1 MRLWIFLL
9 CICWGMITPVWADTF
24 QASVSQ
30 RGKPK
35 YADYFMHFDYVNP
48 KAPRKGI
55 LKQAAF
61 GSFDSFNPF
70 IIKGIAPAG
79 IGLTHDTLMK
89 QSDDEA
95 MSMYGLVADGIRL
108 LPNNEGVS
116 FHINPKA
123 KFSDG
128 SSITAQDIQFSFN
141 ILRDKGT
148 PTFRYYYNDVDR
160 VEISGNDIVTFYF
173 KKDKENRELALILG
187 DLPVLSKAYWTTH
200 SFDRTS
206 LDIPVSSGPYRIKS
220 FIAGRQIVYER
231 RSDYWAMDLNVN
243 RGFYNFEQIQYD
255 YFRDTTV
262 ALEAFKAGD
271 IDLRF
276 ENEAKKWIS
285 LMKDEKVLS
294 GEIKMRAFPHHL
306 PSGMQGF
313 VFNLRRP
320 IFQDRRVREALNYAF
335 DFQWMNQNLF
345 YGLYTRTHSFFDNSD
360 LKAPAHIE
368 TDEEELL
375 NAYRDILPSEVF
387 HEVFQ
392 TPNGSMRYKLK
403 KALDLLGE
411 AGWRVQ
417 NGILQ
422 NAEGV
427 PFRFEI
433 LLDSASIGAWERVT
447 LPFVGRLKRLG
458 IHVDIRVVDPIQ
470 YKNRLDQFDYDMIV
484 MVWGQS
490 LSPGNEQRYF
500 WGSQS
505 ADVSGSMN
513 YSGIKNEAV
522 DQMIEML
529 ITARDQKKFLTA
541 IHALDRI
548 LLWEYI
554 VIPHWYSPVH
564 RYIFWKKVH
573 FPEKVPLK
581 GLNVM
586 TGWIEENN

>member
-30 RGKPK
+30 RGTPK
-35 YADYFMHFDYVNP
+35 YADHFTHFDYVNP
-48 KAPRKGI
+48 KAPRQGI

-79 IGLTHDTLMK
+79 IGLTHDTLMR
-89 QSDDEA
+89 QSDDEP

-116 FHINPKA
+116 FHINPRA

-128 SSITAQDIQFSFN
+128 SSITAQDVQFSFN
-141 ILRDKGT
+141 ILREKGT
-148 PTFRYYYNDVDR
+148 PTFRYYYNDVDH
-160 VEISGNDIVTFYF
+160 VEISGSDVVTFYF
-173 KKDKENRELALILG
+173 RKDKENRELALILG

-200 SFDRTS
+200 PFDRTG

-220 FIAGRQIVYER
+220 FTAGRQIIYER
-231 RSDYWAMDLNVN
+231 RPDYWAMDLNVN
-243 RGFYNFEQIQYD
+243 RGFYNFKQIQYD

-285 LMKDEKVLS
+285 LMNDEKVLS
-294 GEIKMRAFPHHL
+294 GEIKMRVFPHHL

-320 IFQDRRVREALNYAF
+320 IFRDRRVREALNYAF

-345 YGLYTRTHSFFDNSD
+345 YGLYTRTNSFFDNSD
-360 LKAPAHIE
+360 LKAPPHMDPIE
-368 TDEEELL
+368 ETLL
-375 NAYRDILPSEVF
+375 KPYRDILPSEVF
-387 HEVFQ
+387 QEVFQ
-392 TPNGSMRYKLK
+392 TPNGSTRYKLK
-403 KALDLLGE
+403 KALDLLSE
-411 AGWRVQ
+411 AGWTVQ

-422 NAEGV
+422 NEAGD

-458 IHVDIRVVDPIQ
+458 IQVDIRVVDPIQ

-484 MVWGQS
+484 AVWGQS

-513 YSGIKNEAV
+513 YSGIQNEAV
-522 DQMIEML
+522 DHMIEIL
-529 ITARDQKKFLTA
+529 ITAQDQKEFLA
-541 IHALDRI
+541 AVHALDRI

-573 FPEKVPLK
+573 FPKTVPLK
-581 GLNVM
+581 GLNIM